1 MGQIPFMGCLDT
13 KRTIKEPIGV
23 RCVTIVLSQLRDDFM
38 VLLNE
43 VLRLNNMP
51 FGFSNVFEEEVT
63 VHIANIRD
71 NLLLRL

>member
-1 MGQIPFMGCLDT
+1 MGRLDA
-13 KRTIKEPIGV
+13 KRTIKEPFGV
-23 RCVTIVLSQLRDDFM
+23 RCVTIVFSQLRDEFM

-43 VLRLNNMP
+43 VLHLNKMP

>member
-1 MGQIPFMGCLDT
+1 MDCLDA
-13 KRTIKEPIGV
+13 KRTIKEPLGV
-23 RCVTIVLSQLRDDFM
+23 RCVTIILPQLRDEFM

-63 VHIANIRD
+63 AHIANIRD
-71 NLLLRL
+71 DLLLRL

>member
-1 MGQIPFMGCLDT
+1 MDCLDA
-13 KRTIKEPIGV
+13 KRTIKEPFGV
-23 RCVTIVLSQLRDDFM
+23 RCVTIVLSQLRDEFM

-63 VHIANIRD
+63 AHIANIRD
-71 NLLLRL
+71 DLLLRL

>member
-1 MGQIPFMGCLDT
+1 MDSLDA
-13 KRTIKEPIGV
+13 KRTIKEPFGV
-23 RCVTIVLSQLRDDFM
+23 RCVTIVFSQLRDEFM

-43 VLRLNNMP
+43 VLRLNKMP

-63 VHIANIRD
+63 AHIANIRD